1 MPHRIERWRSVPH
14 ARVRQGE
21 RGITDDQLKDAVL
34 KGRSRVQGPGTHGGV
49 KWAFEKMIEGDTL
62 RVAGEI
68 KGNTIYVITAFW
80 VGR

>member
-1 MPHRIERWRSVPH
+1 MPHRIEQWVFVHH
-14 ARVRQGE
+14 ARARQGE
-21 RGITDDQLKDAVL
+21 RGITEDQIKDAVL
-34 KGRSRVQGPGTHGGV
+34 NGRSWIQGQGSHGGV
-49 KWAFEKMIEGDTL
+49 RWAFERLVGSDTL

>member
-1 MPHRIERWRSVPH
+1 MPHRIEQWVFVHH

-21 RGITDDQLKDAVL
+21 RGITEDQIKDAVL
-34 KGRSRVQGPGTHGGV
+34 NGRSWIQGQGSHGGV
-49 KWAFEKMIEGDTL
+49 KWAFEKLVGGDTL

-68 KGNTIYVITAFW
+68 KGDTIYVITAFW